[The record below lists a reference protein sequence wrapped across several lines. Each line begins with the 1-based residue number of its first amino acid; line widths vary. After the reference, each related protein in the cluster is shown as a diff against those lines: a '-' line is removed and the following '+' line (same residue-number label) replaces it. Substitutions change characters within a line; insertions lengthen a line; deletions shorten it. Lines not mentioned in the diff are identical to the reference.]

1 MKINIEVDITPE
13 EFRALMGWPDIQ
25 GLQNDVIAQFREK
38 MAENAQGYDPLTLMA
53 PYLGQSA
60 DALQAFQKMMGGFVQ
75 GYAKRSGGDSKD

>member
-25 GLQNDVIAQFREK
+25 GLQNDVIAQFRENL
-38 MAENAQGYDPLTLMA
+38 AEKVQGYDPLTLMA

-60 DALQAFQKMMGGFVQ
+60 DALLAFQKMMGGFMQ
-75 GYAKRSGGDSKD
+75 GYAKRSGGENKD